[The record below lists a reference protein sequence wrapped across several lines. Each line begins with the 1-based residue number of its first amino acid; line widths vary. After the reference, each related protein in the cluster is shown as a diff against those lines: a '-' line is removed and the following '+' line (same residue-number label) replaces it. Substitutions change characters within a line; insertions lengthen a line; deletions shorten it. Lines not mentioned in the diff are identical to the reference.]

1 MRLRVI
7 TWNVSHGRDFPP
19 DPGLFTWRSRLLRIT
34 ERGATHL
41 QVNRELLDQFSA
53 ALRGA
58 SWDVALLQECPP
70 RWSEPLARACAAEA
84 HRVLTS
90 RNQLLPITSRLA
102 RCNPDL
108 LGSWEGG
115 CNLTLVRPRRPPE
128 ASDTVPSGPAIAER
142 RELVLAP
149 ARQPERRMM
158 AFTRLSDGICVA
170 NLHASTSDALATKEI
185 HAAARHAIAWAEGLP
200 LILGGDLNVRPADH
214 SVYDELRERHDLA
227 APTAPDAIDHL
238 LARGLHVAHPPRPW
252 PTHARDVPLAGLR
265 LRLSDHDPVEA
276 TFALRPEVR

>member
-7 TWNVSHGRDFPP
+7 TWNLFHGRDFPP

-34 ERGATHL
+34 ERGITHV
-41 QVNRELLDQFSA
+41 QVNRDLLDEFSA
-53 ALRGA
+53 ALRDA

-90 RNQLLPITSRLA
+90 RNQFVAITSILA

-115 CNLTLVRPRRPPE
+115 SNLTLVRPRQPGG
-128 ASDTVPSGPAIAER
+128 AGGTVPAGPTIVER

-149 ARQPERRMM
+149 ARQPERRML
-158 AFTRLSDGICVA
+158 AFTRLGDGICVA

-185 HAAARHAIAWAEGLP
+185 HAAARQAIDWAAGAP
-200 LILGGDLNVRPADH
+200 LVLGGDLNVRPADNR
-214 SVYDELRERHDLA
+214 VYDELRERYDLA

-238 LARGLHVAHPPRPW
+238 LARGLHVAEPPRPW
-252 PTHARDVPLAGLR
+252 ATEAREVPLAGLR
-265 LRLSDHDPVEA
+265 LRLSDHDPIEA
-276 TFALRPEVR
+276 TFALAPEVR